1 MVDMSYLENI
11 SLWTEI
17 ECAEVTNEFFIVAHV
32 GQIQTRVFDDMFFK
46 VRRIRLNGQ
55 KDE

>member
-1 MVDMSYLENI
+1 MRGGDAGVF
-11 SLWTEI
+11 
-17 ECAEVTNEFFIVAHV
+17 FFIVAHV